1 MKDELLL
8 LRNIKD
14 GDQVSFKVF
23 FKATYPVLFGYV
35 NSYARNRVLAED
47 ITQQTYIKFWEN
59 REKIDIDNSPKS
71 YLYTIAYNSFLDSKK
86 REQKERSY
94 IDQLHRAAIEEE
106 TNEKEKLELK
116 LERLQ
121 KVIESLPEKCKKIL
135 IMNKME
141 GLKYKEIADRLDISV
156 KTVESQMRIAFQKI
170 RESFKNEEI
179 ILWMLFG
186 RLSGCSL

>member
-14 GDQVSFKVF
+14 GDRASFKVF
-23 FKATYPVLFGYV
+23 FKATYPALFGYV

-47 ITQQTYIKFWEN
+47 ITQQTYIKFWEH
-59 REKIDIDNSPKS
+59 REKIDISHSPKS
-71 YLYTIAYNSFLDSKK
+71 YLYTIAYHSFLDSKK

-106 TNEKEKLELK
+106 TNEKEKLERK

-121 KVIESLPEKCKKIL
+121 KVIETLPEKCKKIL
-135 IMNKME
+135 IMNKIE
-141 GLKYKEIADRLDISV
+141 GLKYKEIAEKLDISV
-156 KTVESQMRIAFQKI
+156 KTFQ
-170 RESFKNEEI
+170 
-179 ILWMLFG
+179 
-186 RLSGCSL
+186 

>member
-23 FKATYPVLFGYV
+23 FKATYPALFGYV

>member
-23 FKATYPVLFGYV
+23 FKATYPALFGYV

-156 KTVESQMRIAFQKI
+156 KTV
-170 RESFKNEEI
+170 
-179 ILWMLFG
+179 
-186 RLSGCSL
+186 

>member
-23 FKATYPVLFGYV
+23 FKATYPALFGYV

-94 IDQLHRAAIEEE
+94 IDRLHRAAIEEE